1 MPLPPGPPMPPL
13 PVPPM
18 PQPEPPPGPPIPPPG
33 PLAAE
38 GCEECHYEPT
48 AVAIERE
55 ALKLVE
61 TASAKGLREADG
73 ATERAEQLT
82 RQQVRRTEI
91 ESQRSARAEAS
102 IAGSD
107 LPGAAVRGVVRTEAG
122 QQNQGSGKHARK
134 KRKMADQRNKK

>member
-1 MPLPPGPPMPPL
+1 M
-13 PVPPM
+13 
-18 PQPEPPPGPPIPPPG
+18 PPPG

-38 GCEECHYEPT
+38 GCDECHGALT
-48 AVAIERE
+48 AVVIERE

-61 TASAKGLREADG
+61 TAGAKRLREANE
-73 ATERAEQLT
+73 ATEHAEQLT

-107 LPGAAVRGVVRTEAG
+107 LPGAAVRGVVRSEAG
-122 QQNQGSGKHARK
+122 QRNRRSGKHESK
-134 KRKMADQRNKK
+134 KRKVADL